1 MVLLGGRCFELNYKK
16 SGHVEIHHKAIKI
29 GAYVDFNFLLGGGY
43 FSFVCLFVCFAF
55 VTLDDFHQPRSS
67 EGVTSTS
74 RPRLQRDGWIRTLQR
89 FCTEGLQKTYGHYS
103 ATLSAARFKIA

>member
-1 MVLLGGRCFELNYKK
+1 MLGGRWFESIFKK

-29 GAYVDFNFLLGGGY
+29 GAYVDFNFFFLGGGY
-43 FSFVCLFVCFAF
+43 FLFVCLFCFVF
-55 VTLDDFHQPRSS
+55 VTLDDFHQSRSS

-74 RPRLQRDGWIRTLQR
+74 RPQLQRDGWIRTLQR

-103 ATLSAARFKIA
+103 ATLIAARFKIA